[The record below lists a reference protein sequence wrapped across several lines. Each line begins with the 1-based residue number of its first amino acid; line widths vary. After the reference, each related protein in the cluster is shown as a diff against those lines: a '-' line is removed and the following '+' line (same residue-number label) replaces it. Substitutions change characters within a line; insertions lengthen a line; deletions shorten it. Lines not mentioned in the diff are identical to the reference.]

1 METRIRIS
9 QDKNYAKYDEL
20 YNLGSGVS
28 QVLPILSHIL
38 LSENKTIFLEE
49 IEQNLHA
56 SAQALLADF
65 ILVASLADNRRFVI
79 ETHSEHIIVHV
90 LFFTLFFNVFHK
102 EQAW

>member
-1 METRIRIS
+1 MLLVDKGDSLMETRIRIS
-9 QDKNYAKYDEL
+9 QDRNYAKYDEL

-28 QVLPILSHIL
+28 QVLPPSHVL

-65 ILVASLADNRRFVI
+65 ILVHHLQII
-79 ETHSEHIIVHV
+79 ED
-90 LFFTLFFNVFHK
+90 L
-102 EQAW
+102 